1 MTGIFHLRVEKDKF
15 SERCGIFN
23 FLRRGGGE
31 QGIKKTVSKT
41 LKEGCTTKKRRKRD
55 GERGDGLGIL

>member
-23 FLRRGGGE
+23 FLRQGGE
-31 QGIKKTVSKT
+31 QGNNKPLDSNVKGA
-41 LKEGCTTKKRRKRD
+41 LYN
-55 GERGDGLGIL
+55 